1 MKNTL
6 KIAFCGVIAAL
17 SVVIMFLTG
26 VVPIATIAIPALAGC
41 LLIPVVAECGIKWG
55 AGVFGVVSLLAFFLT
70 TDREAFLIYLLFFGY
85 YPVLYATLDKIKSK
99 VLKYALKF
107 IIFNLAAVGET
118 LIVTF
123 VFGIPFET
131 ISFLGAFTPVVLL
144 ILANITFILY
154 DYALKGLIIMYFAK
168 LHKTA
173 ARLLKGK

>member
-41 LLIPVVAECGIKWG
+41 FIIPVVAECNVKWG
-55 AGVFGVVSLLAFFLT
+55 AGVFCVVALLSFFLA

-85 YPVLYATLDKIKSK
+85 YPVLYAVLDKVKNK
-99 VLKYALKF
+99 VLKYAIKL
-107 IIFNLAAVGET
+107 IIFNIAAVCEV

-131 ISFLGAFTPVVLL
+131 ISFLGPFTAVVLL
-144 ILANITFILY
+144 IIANLTFILY